1 MIGKKMKVKMVD
13 KLESEGKTYN
23 LYVKGHLLMNLTLES
38 GHELNAEIALD
49 IVKDIAKQ
57 ERVNPNKVKPE
68 DVTFEEAEPEFDWEV
83 NKNGYTK

>member
-1 MIGKKMKVKMVD
+1 MKSRVKMVD

-68 DVTFEEAEPEFDWEV
+68 DVTFEEAEPEFNWEM

>member
-1 MIGKKMKVKMVD
+1 MKAKVQMVD
-13 KLESEGKTYN
+13 KLEKVGKNYN

-57 ERVNPNKVKPE
+57 EGVNPDRVKPE
-68 DVTFEEAEPEFDWEV
+68 DVTFEEAEPEFD
-83 NKNGYTK
+83 

>member
-57 ERVNPNKVKPE
+57 EKVNPNKVKPE
-68 DVTFEEAEPEFDWEV
+68 DVTFEEAEPEFNWEI
-83 NKNGYTK
+83 NKNGYTT

>member
-38 GHELNAEIALD
+38 AHE

-68 DVTFEEAEPEFDWEV
+68 DVTFEEAEPEFD
-83 NKNGYTK
+83 

>member
-1 MIGKKMKVKMVD
+1 MIGKKMKIKMVD

-49 IVKDIAKQ
+49 IVKDIARQ
-57 ERVNPNKVKPE
+57 EGVNPKKVKPE
-68 DVTFEEAEPEFDWEV
+68 DITFEEAEPEFD
-83 NKNGYTK
+83 

>member
-1 MIGKKMKVKMVD
+1 MKAKVKMVD

-38 GHELNAEIALD
+38 EHELNTEIALD

-57 ERVNPNKVKPE
+57 QGVKPDRVKPE
-68 DVTFEEAEPEFDWEV
+68 DVTFEEAEPEFD
-83 NKNGYTK
+83 

>member
-57 ERVNPNKVKPE
+57 EKANPNKVKPE
-68 DVTFEEAEPEFDWEV
+68 DVTFDEAEPEFD
-83 NKNGYTK
+83 

>member
-1 MIGKKMKVKMVD
+1 MKAKVQMVD

-49 IVKDIAKQ
+49 IVKDIAKRQ
-57 ERVNPNKVKPE
+57 KVNPNKVKPE
-68 DVTFEEAEPEFDWEV
+68 YITFEEAEPEFD
-83 NKNGYTK
+83 

>member
-1 MIGKKMKVKMVD
+1 MKTRVKMVN

-57 ERVNPNKVKPE
+57 QGVNPDRVKPE
-68 DVTFEEAEPEFDWEV
+68 DVTFEEAEPEFD
-83 NKNGYTK
+83 

>member
-1 MIGKKMKVKMVD
+1 MKAKVKMVD
-13 KLESEGKTYN
+13 KLEKVGKTYN

-38 GHELNAEIALD
+38 EHELNAEIALN

-68 DVTFEEAEPEFDWEV
+68 DVTFEEAEPEFD
-83 NKNGYTK
+83 

>member
-38 GHELNAEIALD
+38 GHELNAEIAFN

-68 DVTFEEAEPEFDWEV
+68 DITFEEAEPEFD
-83 NKNGYTK
+83 